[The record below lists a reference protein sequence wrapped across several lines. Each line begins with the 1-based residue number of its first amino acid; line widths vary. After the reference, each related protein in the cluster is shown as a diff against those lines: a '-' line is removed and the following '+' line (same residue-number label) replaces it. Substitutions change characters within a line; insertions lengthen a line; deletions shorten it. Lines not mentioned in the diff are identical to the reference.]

1 MLLVEVI
8 KQSGETGLRRPGS
21 QFRLE
26 DVKAIR
32 LQQTGLVKI
41 VDEIKTKELKTS
53 QPKPRGKKTVIETK
67 ANK

>member
-1 MLLVEVI
+1 M
-8 KQSGETGLRRPGS
+8 RRPGS